1 LSLWFSQGLLP
12 ASGAPDDLE
21 TLALWCQQFSPLTA
35 IDPPDGV
42 LIDITGCAHLFG
54 GEAGLMAAIARRLP
68 GARMGIANT
77 ATAAW
82 GLARYGAAGSED
94 IAPLPLAALNL
105 AARTIA
111 KLRQVGV
118 RRIGELMRLPR
129 AELMAGYGPEPLQK
143 LAHALGQAPEA
154 LRFISAPPEWR
165 EAEHYAEPIFAPAQ
179 LQGAIHRLTAKLCAS
194 LADAR
199 AGATAMTARFYR
211 IDSERP
217 EILLRFAAPCRDEFQ
232 IAELLIEKLGEHI
245 DPGFGVEAITLE
257 AMAETLPPLQYGIS
271 PAAPDYTQP
280 INTLL
285 NRLGS
290 ARIWR
295 VAPHQSHIPD
305 YAARRIPITMPPVP
319 WAKPSYPRPV
329 KLLLRPDA
337 ITAIAPVPDDPPV
350 SFTWRRKTHKIA
362 HATGPERIA
371 RDWWCHEHDNARP
384 EVEKIRD
391 YYAVEDVNGARF
403 WLFRAG
409 LHDGAAPARWYLHGF
424 FG

>member
-1 LSLWFSQGLLP
+1 
-12 ASGAPDDLE
+12 
-21 TLALWCQQFSPLTA
+21 LTA
-35 IDPPDGV
+35 VDSPDGV

-68 GARMGIANT
+68 GVRVGIANT
-77 ATAAW
+77 AAAAW
-82 GLARYGAAGSED
+82 GLARYGNAGCQD

-105 AARTIA
+105 AGRTIT

-118 RRIGELMRLPR
+118 RRIGNLMRLPR

-143 LAHALGQAPEA
+143 LDRALGHVPEM
-154 LRFISAPPEWR
+154 LQFISAPPEWR
-165 EAEHYAEPIFAPAQ
+165 EAEHYAEPIFAPKQ
-179 LQGAIHRLTAKLCAS
+179 LQGAIHRLTGKLCAR
-194 LADAR
+194 LADAH
-199 AGATAMTARFYR
+199 AGATAMAARFYR
-211 IDSERP
+211 IDAERP
-217 EILLRFAAPCRDEFQ
+217 EIALSFASPCRDELQ
-232 IAELLIEKLGEHI
+232 IEKLLIEKLAEYI

-257 AMAETLPPLQYGIS
+257 AGTTEKLPPVQHSIAGT
-271 PAAPDYTQP
+271 APDFAQP

-290 ARIWR
+290 TRLWR
-295 VAPHQSHIPD
+295 VAPHETYIPE
-305 YAARRIPITMPPVP
+305 YAARRMPITMPPVP
-319 WAKPSYPRPV
+319 WAKPLYPRPLR
-329 KLLLRPDA
+329 LLPRPDA

-350 SFTWRRKTHKIA
+350 SFTWRRKIHKIA

-384 EVEKIRD
+384 EIEKIRD
-391 YYAVEDVNGARF
+391 YYAVEDTEGARF

-409 LHDGAAPARWYLHGF
+409 LHDGVVPARWYLHGF